1 MRATARSLHTYTHR
15 GAVRGGG
22 GWWGACQWAGCGAF
36 FFFRFSE
43 DALGEPRWWVA
54 ILGGTRCGRMYCI
67 ACMFWKVDYVEC
79 VVWRAVHL
87 GSHFAWRMGLG
98 SEASLRDEMDG
109 CTVCVCTHYLP
120 EWGCPEQGL
129 EFTSAVRLR
138 RERSALLRILA
149 RLFS

>member
-1 MRATARSLHTYTHR
+1 M
-15 GAVRGGG
+15 GCVPVGGL
-22 GWWGACQWAGCGAF
+22 WRV

-54 ILGGTRCGRMYCI
+54 ILGGTRCGRIVLY

-129 EFTSAVRLR
+129 EFTSVVRLR